1 MLPGYRDNI
10 DFNKMDDRFN
20 KELIAFNQHYKNSV
34 FPNGSICYR
43 LKQTQWNQPYIE
55 SFSTFNSFP
64 SFKEQKQ
71 KILSRYNNLAEN
83 KKYFKLIDTQW
94 HGYNLISLEN
104 LETGKTQSELGNSED
119 QTANIQFIPSTLW
132 DVDKNLAYEQS
143 HLLQASDPENSIESL
158 FVHEQ
163 KMIEDLLKEFQ
174 SKRIHF
180 AIVVDEFGGT
190 SGIITLEDILEEIV
204 GDIKDEF
211 DEEDLHYSKLDDYT
225 YVVEGKTPLVD
236 LYKILG
242 IDKKSTADEIKKK
255 YRSLARDL
263 HPDKTSGDVALEE
276 KFKAVSEAYDI
287 LSDPKKRAEYDE
299 ARTLFEK
306 GGFRAPMGG
315 GFQGG
320 DFGDIFGGGNP
331 QDIFANLFG
340 GGGRREGG
348 GGYGGGGGGRGEGG
362 FRSPYGSG
370 SRNGGGGGR
379 NGGGGGY
386 GGGGNGGY

>member
-1 MLPGYRDNI
+1 MYQDYMDTISKKITGCFVLFSGLLLTACGGGGGNSQAKSTESDEAIYQVYYQKPIISEGSIPESFEITKYSIKNNEINFTKSRNQPLTERILTEQKVFEINTPQTNTLKKISPTVWTYERLPELKQNLNFELVNLGGENIFDRVLPGYRDNI

-71 KILSRYNNLAEN
+71 QILSRYNNLAEN

-143 HLLQASDPENSIESL
+143 HLLQASDPENSIENL

-163 KMIEDLLKEFQ
+163 KMEIAKLEK
-174 SKRIHF
+174 SCF
-180 AIVVDEFGGT
+180 AYNSTAINAVKKLNLINWKQGDS
-190 SGIITLEDILEEIV
+190 SGI
-204 GDIKDEF
+204 GQF
-211 DEEDLHYSKLDDYT
+211 F
-225 YVVEGKTPLVD
+225 GM
-236 LYKILG
+236 
-242 IDKKSTADEIKKK
+242 
-255 YRSLARDL
+255 
-263 HPDKTSGDVALEE
+263 
-276 KFKAVSEAYDI
+276 
-287 LSDPKKRAEYDE
+287 
-299 ARTLFEK
+299 RTWIFE
-306 GGFRAPMGG
+306 P
-315 GFQGG
+315 
-320 DFGDIFGGGNP
+320 N
-331 QDIFANLFG
+331 
-340 GGGRREGG
+340 
-348 GGYGGGGGGRGEGG
+348 
-362 FRSPYGSG
+362 S
-370 SRNGGGGGR
+370 
-379 NGGGGGY
+379 
-386 GGGGNGGY
+386 